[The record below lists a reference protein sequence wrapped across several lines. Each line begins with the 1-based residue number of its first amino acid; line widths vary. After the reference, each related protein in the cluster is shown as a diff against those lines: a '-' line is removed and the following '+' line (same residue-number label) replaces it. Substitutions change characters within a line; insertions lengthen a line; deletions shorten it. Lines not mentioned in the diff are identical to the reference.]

1 MRYAYDEAFIYFGY
15 VPMARDGVFDVCD
28 VKVVVFYATLFDEV
42 VCYASY
48 VVAVVDVGQFINLG
62 QTFFAKGVYYY
73 PVPVLCCSGYVFY
86 QGAEVEEV
94 VVSFELA
101 SCHFLLS
108 FSDSTNFRHFRDA
121 SVAKQI

>member
-48 VVAVVDVGQFINLG
+48 VVAVVDIGQFINLG
-62 QTFFAKGVYYY
+62 QSFFAEGVDYD

-94 VVSFELA
+94 VVSF
-101 SCHFLLS
+101 
-108 FSDSTNFRHFRDA
+108 
-121 SVAKQI
+121 